1 MNGLARA
8 ASRFACAIALC
19 FASSAS
25 VAIAPAPAPAP
36 SAAPP
41 TAPPTSRTPAAPE
54 VPGRIAID
62 VALRERDFK
71 KADELISKRLAGGDR
86 DPILLYNHACVLAQ
100 LGRLEDAEKQL
111 LESVKAGF
119 GEFELM
125 EGDADLDPIRE
136 GRAYTAIMEAR
147 ERLSEK
153 AAKGGPSRPARR
165 TAPDPLARWKS
176 EHGERYRYEV
186 DSERGLAYATSLD
199 ESSHKRMR
207 DMLERL
213 ERHLLDAY
221 FEKPP
226 QDPALIAIVRAE
238 DASRYLDRPEI
249 RGMYLHRERRLVSRD
264 TGQSLTHEFVHLLH
278 FADMERR
285 NQRHPIWIQEG
296 LASLY
301 EDYTINGDGSVEFH
315 PNIRF
320 NIARKQVVSRTAR
333 DWKELFAMSG
343 ERFMQDAER
352 HYPQVRSIFEFFA
365 RERKLEAFYR
375 ALIETSRDDPS
386 GVRAVERAFGEPV
399 SKVEARWRI
408 WMTKRGEIDDRVS
421 KGDASL
427 GVTTDDAGDGAR
439 IRSFVVGSAARAA
452 GLRVGDVIFSV
463 AGSPVRNRDELLL
476 AVARLNLGEAVE
488 VRYRRDGGDLST
500 MVTPRPLGR

>member
-1 MNGLARA
+1 MNGLACA
-8 ASRFACAIALC
+8 AALFACAIAL
-19 FASSAS
+19 
-25 VAIAPAPAPAP
+25 AP
-36 SAAPP
+36 SAAIAIAQVPP
-41 TAPPTSRTPAAPE
+41 AAPPTTTRTTAAPE
-54 VPGRIAID
+54 VPGRISID

-153 AAKGGPSRPARR
+153 AAKGGPSRR

-238 DASRYLDRPEI
+238 DASKYLDRPEI

-301 EDYTINGDGSVEFH
+301 EDYTLNGDGSVEFH

-365 RERKLEAFYR
+365 RERKLEAFYK

-386 GVRAVERAFGEPV
+386 GVRAVERAFGEPI
-399 SKVEARWRI
+399 SKVEARWRV

>member
-1 MNGLARA
+1 MNRLAR
-8 ASRFACAIALC
+8 IALR
-19 FASSAS
+19 
-25 VAIAPAPAPAP
+25 VACSIALGLPP
-36 SAAPP
+36 SAAIATTPP
-41 TAPPTSRTPAAPE
+41 TAPSDNAPSA

-62 VALRERDFK
+62 VALRERDFR
-71 KADELISKRLAGGDR
+71 KADDLIARRIASGDR

-119 GEFELM
+119 SEFDLM

-136 GRAYTAIMEAR
+136 GRTYTAIMEAR
-147 ERLSEK
+147 TRLAEK
-153 AAKGGPSRPARR
+153 APKGGPARPARR
-165 TAPDPLARWKS
+165 TAPDPLGRWKS
-176 EHGERYRYEV
+176 EHGDRYRYEV
-186 DSERGLAYATSLD
+186 DPERGLAYATSLD

-213 ERHLLDAY
+213 ERHLLEAY

-226 QDPALIAIVRAE
+226 QDPALIAIVRPE
-238 DASRYLDRPEI
+238 DASRYLDRPEV

-301 EDYTINGDGSVEFH
+301 EDYTLNDDGSVEFH

-333 DWKELFAMSG
+333 DWKDLFGMSAD
-343 ERFMQDAER
+343 RFMQDAER

-365 RERKLEAFYR
+365 RERKLEAFYK

-386 GVRAVERAFGEPV
+386 GVRAVERAFGEPL

-408 WMTKRGEIDDRVS
+408 WMTQRGEIDDRVS

-427 GVTTDDAGDGAR
+427 GLTADDAVDGAR
-439 IRSFVVGSAARAA
+439 IRSFVIGSAARAA

-463 AGSPVRNRDELLL
+463 AGAPVRNRDELML
-476 AVARLNLGEAVE
+476 AVARLTLGEAVE
-488 VRYRRDGGDLST
+488 VRYRRDGSDSST

>member
-1 MNGLARA
+1 MNRLRRVAALVACALGCLIATASAGARA
-8 ASRFACAIALC
+8 AP
-19 FASSAS
+19 
-25 VAIAPAPAPAP
+25 PAN
-36 SAAPP
+36 
-41 TAPPTSRTPAAPE
+41 PPTSAPAAT
-54 VPGRIAID
+54 PGRAAID
-62 VALRERDFK
+62 AALRERDFA
-71 KADELISKRLAGGDR
+71 KADELIARRLAAGDR

-100 LGRLEDAEKQL
+100 LGRLAEAEKQL
-111 LESVKAGF
+111 LDSVKAGF
-119 GEFELM
+119 SEFELM
-125 EGDADLDPIRE
+125 EADADLEPIRD
-136 GRAYTAIMEAR
+136 GRTYTAIMEAR
-147 ERLSEK
+147 ERLAEK
-153 AAKGGPSRPARR
+153 PAKGGPARPARR

-176 EHGERYRYEV
+176 EHGDRYRYEV
-186 DSERGLAYATSLD
+186 DAARGLAYATSLD

-207 DMLERL
+207 EMLERL

-221 FEKPP
+221 FGKPP

-238 DASRYLDRPEI
+238 DAAKYLDRPEV

-285 NQRHPIWIQEG
+285 DQRHPIWIQEG

-301 EDYTINGDGSVEFH
+301 EDYTIDEDGSVEFH

-333 DWKELFAMSG
+333 GWKELFAMSG

-365 RERKLEAFYR
+365 RERKLEAFYK
-375 ALIETSRDDPS
+375 ALVETSGDDPT
-386 GVRAVERAFGEPV
+386 GVRAVERAFGEPLP
-399 SKVEARWRI
+399 KVEARWRV
-408 WMTKRGEIDDRVS
+408 WMTQRGEIDDRVS

-463 AGSPVRNRDELLL
+463 AGTPVRNRDELLL
-476 AVARLNLGEAVE
+476 AVARLKLGEAIE
-488 VRYRRDGGDLST
+488 VRYRRDGGDLSA